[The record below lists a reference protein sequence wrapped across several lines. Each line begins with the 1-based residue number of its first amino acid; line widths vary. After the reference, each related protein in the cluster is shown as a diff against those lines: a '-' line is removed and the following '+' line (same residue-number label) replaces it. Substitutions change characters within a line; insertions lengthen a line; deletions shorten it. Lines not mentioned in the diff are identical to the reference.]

1 MTAFVVPFSTTY
13 YPVLCWRGLSGALV
27 ISSLPIYLSIL
38 GDSFPPSRRS
48 TASVIS
54 SIVVGFGMLAGQT
67 LSGFLSAR
75 FGWRFFFKLVP
86 VLGLFT
92 LLFLSRSLSPPHSRA
107 EVTLPRRGEA
117 DGIAKPTSQPFT
129 TSSSQPLAKPA
140 SQPLAKP
147 TSQSLVASARD
158 VLSSLRVRSNLL
170 RRSARHPHP
179 QCSCRACPAPCPGA
193 STAATCT
200 TCSPTRSTSPRTP
213 WVCRATLILRP
224 PRSSSSSAPAPRLA
238 TRPPACSA
246 A

>member
-1 MTAFVVPFSTTY
+1 MIVSYIADIYDRKTVLLVSTFLCHMTAFVVPFSTTY

-92 LLFLSRSLSPPHSRA
+92 LLFLSRSFSPPHSRA
-107 EVTLPRRGEA
+107 EITLPRRGEA
-117 DGIAKPTSQPFT
+117 DGIAKPAP
-129 TSSSQPLAKPA
+129 QPLT
-140 SQPLAKP
+140 KP

-170 RRSARHPHP
+170 RRSARFPHP

-193 STAATCT
+193 STAVTCT
-200 TCSPTRSTSPRTP
+200 TCSPTRSTSRRTP
-213 WVCRATLILRP
+213 
-224 PRSSSSSAPAPRLA
+224 
-238 TRPPACSA
+238 
-246 A
+246 